1 MLVISLSISFILRY
15 IFWNDIV
22 EISSFENEKS
32 ISASTFEVSVEIEI
46 NILGERIPCLHEKE
60 RIRTEFGNCHSKIL
74 FYKKGLE
81 FQNKHSKLIKY
92 KIWMKIN
99 VEY

>member
-1 MLVISLSISFILRY
+1 MSVISLSISFILRY

-32 ISASTFEVSVEIEI
+32 ISISNFEISAEIEI
-46 NILGERIPCLHEKE
+46 NILGEYIPSLHEKE

-81 FQNKHSKLIKY
+81 FQNKHSKLIKC
-92 KIWMKIN
+92 KI
-99 VEY
+99 